1 MALLF
6 SWSMFAQVDITEDA
20 YRCDFSDVTG
30 WTTDAPQNNVNWD
43 IDEVLYEDDFC
54 AYTTVANVAI
64 YSPTIQIAPE
74 DITSGS
80 LRFYQIVVPETQ
92 GASVSATMQLM
103 VVVNGNPTLHT
114 LNAIS
119 SSDGWRAMTVNFNQ
133 LQELS
138 ALTSSATV
146 CFGWVSKEL
155 SSGGYLILDDV
166 TIRKRSDAY
175 FVTFIP
181 EDENEDSFDLVTEP
195 GGYLTFPTATR
206 FSVPSGKTF
215 VSWDE
220 YVSSNGNLEYNNI
233 SISERGYYQLDHDA
247 FFAQYCHTT
256 SELRPYTITY
266 VANGG
271 SGTIAPSIAY
281 YNFQPHVTLACT
293 YNPPAGKQFKSWNT
307 DVNGIGIT
315 VNPGEVI
322 SIDQENELSEGITL
336 YAIWEDATAEEEVF
350 TISFNANGGQG
361 TMAPITISQDDP
373 YLNVH
378 NISCTFTRAGYQFA
392 GWATTPNSYPLSGE
406 ITVQGDMTLYAI
418 WVEDQNPQAEVFT
431 ISFNANGGQGS
442 MAPITVSQ
450 DDPYLNVHNISC
462 TFTRAGY
469 QFAGWATTP
478 NSYPLSGEIT
488 VQGDMTLYAIW
499 VEDQNPQAEV
509 FTISFNANGGQG
521 SMAPITVS
529 QDDPYLNVH
538 NISCT
543 FTRTG
548 YRFVGW
554 AVSPNSYPLSG
565 EITVQGNMTLYAIW
579 EESNEP
585 ETPNV
590 WTVRFDANGGQG
602 TMGPIYF
609 YIANGD
615 NWFSPTSQNC
625 LFTRDGYR
633 FIGWSQTPD
642 GNVITSQVNITR
654 DMTFYAIWEKITE
667 PGPTAI
673 NDINNANI
681 SIYPNP
687 AQSFVRVNGVTIS
700 SLELLDLTG
709 RIIMTSEDNTINLNG
724 INNGVYMLR
733 INAAEGTAVR
743 KIVKR

>member
-30 WTTDAPQNNVNWD
+30 WNTDAPQNNVNWD

-64 YSPTIQIAPE
+64 YSPPIQIAPE

-103 VVVNGNPTLHT
+103 VVVNGNPTLHN

-220 YVSSNGNLEYNNI
+220 YVSSNGNFEYNNI

-247 FFAQYCHTT
+247 LFAQYCHTT

-307 DVNGIGIT
+307 DANGIGTT

-431 ISFNANGGQGS
+431 ISFNANGGQG
-442 MAPITVSQ
+442 T
-450 DDPYLNVHNISC
+450 
-462 TFTRAGY
+462 
-469 QFAGWATTP
+469 
-478 NSYPLSGEIT
+478 
-488 VQGDMTLYAIW
+488 
-499 VEDQNPQAEV
+499 
-509 FTISFNANGGQG
+509 
-521 SMAPITVS
+521 MAPITVS

-642 GNVITSQVNITR
+642 GNVITTQVNITR

>member
-462 TFTRAGY
+462 TFTR
-469 QFAGWATTP
+469 
-478 NSYPLSGEIT
+478 
-488 VQGDMTLYAIW
+488 
-499 VEDQNPQAEV
+499 
-509 FTISFNANGGQG
+509 
-521 SMAPITVS
+521 
-529 QDDPYLNVH
+529 
-538 NISCT
+538 
-543 FTRTG
+543 TG